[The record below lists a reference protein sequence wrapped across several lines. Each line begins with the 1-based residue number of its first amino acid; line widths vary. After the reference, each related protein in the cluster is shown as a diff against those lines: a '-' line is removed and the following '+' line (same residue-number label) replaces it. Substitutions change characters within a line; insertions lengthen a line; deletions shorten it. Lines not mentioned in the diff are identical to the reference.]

1 MLILR
6 LEEHVFGVVVDNID
20 KVVGIHSS
28 SIQPPH
34 PIFGDINIKYIHGVV
49 ENQNRLYI
57 ILDVVRI
64 FAQKE
69 EEKPRILSETPSGAY
84 YVPRYGA
91 HRVAPSKLGIRG
103 SGRGR
108 RVGFRLYQQTLFALK
123 RFAATPPKRSLG

>member
-84 YVPRYGA
+84 YVPVTGPIA
-91 HRVAPSKLGIRG
+91 SPLQNSVSEAQDEGGG
-103 SGRGR
+103 SDLDFINRP
-108 RVGFRLYQQTLFALK
+108 F
-123 RFAATPPKRSLG
+123 SL